1 MNYLLLHFDCLL
13 SLAPVW
19 RLWTRDC
26 PRELFVRFW
35 GRETPDKRSNNLD
48 VFLRKNSRQP
58 ENINIFGCF
67 TSAQIF
73 MIKINLRHHN
83 PHSVVM
89 TKTFWR
95 QNTNYQIHTDL
106 TASKSLWMKDK
117 HLHQNCR
124 INIYI
129 CILISLPVIAWYSY
143 LTVIVQVSL
152 LVFVS
157 HELINEGVLS
167 IIYLGWTMS
176 LCLVK

>member
-1 MNYLLLHFDCLL
+1 MNCLLPQFDCLL

-19 RLWTRDC
+19 WTRHC

-35 GRETPDKRSNNLD
+35 ERETPDKRSNNLD

-67 TSAQIF
+67 PSAQIF

-83 PHSVVM
+83 PHSLVM

-129 CILISLPVIAWYSY
+129 CIRYFDLFYASRLPLPTTPVRCWSRAKIIWYKINRLENLKTKNY
-143 LTVIVQVSL
+143 PC
-152 LVFVS
+152 
-157 HELINEGVLS
+157 LINNE
-167 IIYLGWTMS
+167 
-176 LCLVK
+176 

>member
-1 MNYLLLHFDCLL
+1 MNCLLLHFDCLL
-13 SLAPVW
+13 SPAPVW
-19 RLWTRDC
+19 WWWTRDC

-89 TKTFWR
+89 TKAFWR

-106 TASKSLWMKDK
+106 ISSKSLSMKDK
-117 HLHQNCR
+117 HLSLHQNCR

-129 CILISLPVIAWYSY
+129 CIRYFDLFYASSLPVPSCQIRCTSPGPGSYDIKSTDLKILETNNILAW
-143 LTVIVQVSL
+143 
-152 LVFVS
+152 
-157 HELINEGVLS
+157 
-167 IIYLGWTMS
+167 
-176 LCLVK
+176 